1 MVVPLLQVR
10 THWSV
15 VPCESESRPHSAVSM
30 TIAPFPVGER
40 GLVDT
45 HLFRGRFPLSLAAPG
60 RLVREQRDGTSWSKR
75 AACDQMMVAVGRV
88 GAHRGERAGVRG
100 EHEEQERKRVLLD

>member
-1 MVVPLLQVR
+1 
-10 THWSV
+10 
-15 VPCESESRPHSAVSM
+15 M
-30 TIAPFPVGER
+30 TIAPFPVGE
-40 GLVDT
+40 GGSVDT

-88 GAHRGERAGVRG
+88 WGSQRGKGWGQGGTRGAGEKAGVTRLTHLVVFL
-100 EHEEQERKRVLLD
+100 EVMSLFYFLNVLVTGR